1 MNAEKLLASRRPD
14 GGVATRLVRGE
25 EIAQPGE
32 VELAI
37 VPGEDPGPQTKSMVW
52 PQGEAAPRESS
63 TAEALEKARTEQ
75 ENIVRDAA
83 NAHYEASTRSF
94 EGAIVAAKY
103 GRGGLPALNAEERI
117 VFDAMN
123 ADYTRLKSLVVQIR
137 AAATVEAVRAVVW

>member
-1 MNAEKLLASRRPD
+1 MSPVYSSKSASGNIGYRI
-14 GGVATRLVRGE
+14 VAQGTALNPE
-25 EIAQPGE
+25 E
-32 VELAI
+32 VEVEGLE
-37 VPGEDPGPQTKSMVW
+37 EDQAHVEVAQMVW
-52 PQGEAAPRESS
+52 PNGAPTPRLPTS
-63 TAEALEKARTEQ
+63 TEALEKAREEQ
-75 ENIVRDAA
+75 EGIVRDAA